1 MNFHLSFTM
10 GNNHEQ
16 APKQQ
21 IDETE
26 KICCDLENTL
36 TIENYKIQ
44 QQERLRALEVSSR
57 AQSNFILRHWSN
69 MVSAKRRKYNIFYY
83 TFSNIPD
90 FVVRSCSLCDVLI
103 PCWRK
108 TS

>member
-36 TIENYKIQ
+36 TIFLHLFLFDKDYFF
-44 QQERLRALEVSSR
+44 LRFFDE
-57 AQSNFILRHWSN
+57 
-69 MVSAKRRKYNIFYY
+69 
-83 TFSNIPD
+83 
-90 FVVRSCSLCDVLI
+90 
-103 PCWRK
+103 
-108 TS
+108 